1 MGYANAMNDDFDARI
16 AIEEWNGALGADPL
30 DPPTVRA
37 EAGVVIDQ
45 LADALDDSDRAVLI
59 LVRNLGDRAFKR
71 NDTLNVNRAEEM
83 ERLRKWNEGAL
94 CHAKPDL
101 TRKEGIDFFSDV

>member
-1 MGYANAMNDDFDARI
+1 MNDDFDARI

-45 LADALDDSDRAVLI
+45 LADALDDRGRATMRMI
-59 LVRNLGDRAFKR
+59 RKLGDLAFKR
-71 NDTLNVNRAEEM
+71 NGTLNVNRIAQM
-83 ERLRKWNEGAL
+83 TGQPQRTLARRVDKLKRTAMSL
-94 CHAKPDL
+94 S
-101 TRKEGIDFFSDV
+101 I